1 MTEGRPR
8 LVAVTEPASP
18 PPASERRGGRRLVW
32 LLAALALLC
41 AVGWGLA
48 RRESNR
54 LAGELEAAQIS
65 LARATASLEAI
76 EAQRAEARSRL
87 QALAF
92 EASALA
98 ERLTGLEA
106 MLASD
111 PAQAVDAQPMRSED
125 EPRD

>member
-1 MTEGRPR
+1 MAEGRPR
-8 LVAVTEPASP
+8 LVAVAETASP
-18 PPASERRGGRRLVW
+18 PAANERRGGRRLVW
-32 LLAALALLC
+32 LLAASTLLC

-54 LAGELEAAQIS
+54 LTGELEAAQIS

-106 MLASD
+106 LLASD
-111 PAQAVDAQPMRSED
+111 PAQAADAQPTRSED
-125 EPRD
+125 APRD

>member
-1 MTEGRPR
+1 MAEGRPH
-8 LVAVTEPASP
+8 LVAVAEPPSA
-18 PPASERRGGRRLVW
+18 PASERRGRSRLVW

-41 AVGWGLA
+41 AVGWSLA

-54 LAGELEAAQIS
+54 LGAELEAAQIS

-106 MLASD
+106 LLATD
-111 PAQAVDAQPMRSED
+111 PVQAADVQPMRSED
-125 EPRD
+125 APRD